1 MTNRYFRSF
10 YAKAGLLFILLAC
23 TAAASAQH
31 HTLVLQPDPFC
42 GKDALLHG
50 LITERAVN
58 YGSNAQFMANAWTY
72 GGTPGRVRSV
82 VEFDLSSIPPGAVID
97 SAYLS
102 LYAWGLPTGSGP
114 HSTLSGS
121 NEAWLQRVITPW
133 DENTVTWNTQ
143 PSVTTV
149 NQVFV
154 PASTG
159 PAEDYRIAVGVLV
172 QDMVNDPAGSFG
184 FEFLLQ
190 TEAYYRRLN
199 FCSSDNTN
207 PLLRP
212 KLEVYYTSS
221 SPTVTTNP
229 LNLGADTSICFSA
242 QNFSLDAGLASHVP
256 ATYLWQNGSTLQT
269 FTATAP
275 GQYWVQATTCASVYR
290 DTINITDSCSIITN
304 PGSGQSLVLQPDP
317 VCGKDA
323 LLHGLITEQDV
334 NYGANPQF
342 MATTWTV
349 GGVPATLRSVVEFDL
364 SPIPPGSVIDSAYL
378 SLYAWGLPTGS
389 GPHSTLSGSNEAW
402 LQRVITPWDEN
413 TVTWNTQPS
422 VTTVNQVPV
431 PASTGPAEDYRI
443 AVKPLVQDIVN
454 DPAGSFGF
462 ELRLQT
468 EAYYRRLNFCSSD
481 HTDPLK
487 RPKLEVFFTAPASVI
502 YHPLSLGADT
512 TVCFDSLGLTL
523 SPHLASHAAAT
534 YLWQDG
540 STLSTYTA
548 TGAGQY
554 WVQATTCA
562 GVFRDTIH
570 VSASCDPPSSDTIAL
585 VLPNVF
591 SPDHD
596 NTNDLFIPV
605 ICKGITSMNTVIF
618 DRWGNKIAETNNLQI
633 EWDGT
638 IKGRM
643 ASDGVY
649 FWIISYTDKNGK
661 SDELRGFVTLLR

>member
-1 MTNRYFRSF
+1 MKTPCLRSF
-10 YAKAGLLFILLAC
+10 YLKACLLFSILSFAQTVL
-23 TAAASAQH
+23 AQH
-31 HTLVLQPDPFC
+31 HTLILQPDPVC

-50 LITERAVN
+50 LITERGVN
-58 YGSNAQFMANAWTY
+58 YGANAQFMANAWTY

-97 SAYLS
+97 SAYLN
-102 LYAWGLPTGSGP
+102 LYAWGLSTGSGP

-121 NEAWLQRVITPW
+121 NEAWLQRVITAW

-143 PSVTTV
+143 PSVTTM
-149 NQVFV
+149 NQVPV

-221 SPTVTTNP
+221 SPTATVSP
-229 LNLGADTSICFSA
+229 LNLGADTSNCFSA
-242 QNFSLDAGLASHVP
+242 QNFLLDAGLASHVP

-269 FTATAP
+269 YIATTP
-275 GQYWVQATTCASVYR
+275 GQYWVQATTCDGVYR
-290 DTINITDSCSIITN
+290 DTINITDTCSTVVN
-304 PGSGQSLVLQPDP
+304 PGSDQTLVLQPDP

-334 NYGANPQF
+334 NYGANAQF
-342 MATTWTV
+342 LASTWTF
-349 GGVPATLRSVVEFDL
+349 GGTPGTVRSVVEFDL
-364 SPIPPGSVIDSAYL
+364 SAIPPGAVIDSAYL

-422 VTTVNQVPV
+422 VTTTNQVAV
-431 PASTGPAEDYRI
+431 PASTGPAEDYRV
-443 AVKPLVQDIVN
+443 AVKPLVQDMVN
-454 DPAGSFGF
+454 DPTTSFGF

-487 RPKLEVFFTAPASVI
+487 RPKLEVFFSIPAGVI
-502 YHPLSLGADT
+502 YHPLSLGPDT
-512 TVCFDSLGLTL
+512 TVCFDSPGPVLNPQL
-523 SPHLASHAAAT
+523 STGAAAT

-554 WVQATTCA
+554 WVQATTCG
-562 GVFRDTIH
+562 GVFRDTIN
-570 VSASCDPPSSDTIAL
+570 VSASCDPPSTDTIAL
-585 VLPNVF
+585 VLPNIF
-591 SPDHD
+591 TPDHD
-596 NTNDLFIPV
+596 NTNDLFTPV
-605 ICKGITSMNTVIF
+605 ISRGITSMNTMIF
-618 DRWGNKIAETNNLQI
+618 DRWGNKIVETNDLQI
-633 EWDGT
+633 GWDGT
-638 IKGRM
+638 IKGKV

-649 FWIISYTDKNGK
+649 FWIVNYTDKRGNSGK
-661 SDELRGFVTLLR
+661 QQGFLTLLR